1 MKIAI
6 PSYKRQNIL
15 INKTL
20 KMLKQYGIENDEID
34 IFVGNVEERNNYKE
48 ALDND
53 INIIV
58 GEVGI
63 DNIRM
68 FMSCYYNEG
77 EEILYIDDDIEKLER
92 LVMID
97 GKKKLEPIADLRY
110 IIRRRI

>member
-6 PSYKRQNIL
+6 PSYKRADIL

-20 KMLKQYGIENDEID
+20 PMLKSYNIEDDEID
-34 IFVGNVEERNNYKE
+34 IFVGNVEEYEIYKE

-58 GEVGI
+58 GEVGMS
-63 DNIRM
+63 NIRM

-77 EEILYIDDDIEKLER
+77 EEIVYIDDDIEKDR
-92 LVMID
+92 KSSD
-97 GKKKLEPIADLRY
+97 DRW
-110 IIRRRI
+110 